1 MHERVLIEVCL
12 PGDRVMSSDFRRA
25 LIQDET
31 VGAGDFFQRFAESC
45 RNSDATILVS
55 DGNIVVGA
63 TDYGIEL
70 SVATFRSIVEQ
81 LAGWFSEQGVRPRT
95 LVGVFVADSPLY
107 YLYYVAL
114 CHIGAIAVLVNS
126 NMPGDTA
133 ADYLR
138 RVGCLAVVV
147 DGTRARRLESHRSA
161 LADANG
167 NLPKLLASES
177 VQPGGGAQPVA
188 PYSYNQNDV
197 VLIAHTSGTTGSP
210 KPVQFNH
217 AGYFFG
223 VRQQMFHVLGRKVLS
238 ALPHSHGSAIT
249 MFMSTV
255 IRGMPLFAQTDKS
268 PHALL
273 QSIAEWK
280 PNLVMAF
287 PKPLVDLCRVDL
299 DAWDLSSV
307 SCWMSTGDASH
318 EPHIRRLTRYGTRI
332 RGASRLPGSLYIDNL
347 GSSEFAFGIL
357 RNVHAP
363 ETDSYDRCIGRPFE
377 WVGVQIFGE
386 DGRPVGPNEVGRL
399 GVKSASV
406 TSGYWQDAATTQ
418 KNLLDGYWLTGD
430 LVFRDE
436 SGLYYHVD
444 RTPDRTLISNR
455 ALYSCQLE
463 ELVLKHLPEVFDC
476 TVVCVSDPGQEP
488 VLAVAVEPVDGSCDP
503 AALRERIQSLLAGKG
518 MRLPVRVDLIAQ
530 GWNEGLTGKKLKRVI
545 RDSLNSA
552 GARPA
557 AV

>member
-1 MHERVLIEVCL
+1 
-12 PGDRVMSSDFRRA
+12 MSTDFRRA

-31 VGAGDFFQRFAESC
+31 VGAGDFFHRFAESC
-45 RNSDATILVS
+45 KDSDATILVS
-55 DGNIVVGA
+55 DASIVVGA
-63 TDYGIEL
+63 TDYGTEL
-70 SVATFRSIVEQ
+70 SVATFRAIVEQ
-81 LAGWFSEQGVRPRT
+81 LAGWFSEQGVSPRT
-95 LVGVFVADSPLY
+95 PVGVFVADSPLY

-114 CHIGAIAVLVNS
+114 CHIGAIAVLLNS
-126 NMPGDTA
+126 NMPGGTA

-147 DGTRARRLESHRSA
+147 DALRARRLEPHRSV

-167 NLPKLLASES
+167 NGPKLLTPES
-177 VQPGGGAQPVA
+177 VQPGGGAPPVA
-188 PYSYNQNDV
+188 PYSYKQNDV

-268 PHALL
+268 PRALL
-273 QSIAEWK
+273 QSIAGWK

-299 DAWDLSSV
+299 DVWDLSSV

-318 EPHIRRLTRYGTRI
+318 EPHIRRLTRYGTRV
-332 RGASRLPGSLYIDNL
+332 RGSSRLPGSLYIDNL

-386 DGRPVGPNEVGRL
+386 DGRPVGVNEVGRL

-406 TSGYWQDAATTQ
+406 TSGYWQDAATTR
-418 KNLLDGYWLTGD
+418 KTLLDGYWLTGD

-444 RTPDRTLISNR
+444 RTPDRTLIANR

-476 TVVCVSDPGQEP
+476 TIVCVSDPGHEP
-488 VLAVAVEPVDGSCDP
+488 VLAVAVEPVDSSCDP
-503 AALRERIQSLLAGKG
+503 ATLRERIQTLLAGKG
-518 MRLPVRVDLIAQ
+518 MRLPVRVELIAQ

-545 RDSLNSA
+545 RDSFNRDSLESA
-552 GARPA
+552 GSEPA
-557 AV
+557 AA